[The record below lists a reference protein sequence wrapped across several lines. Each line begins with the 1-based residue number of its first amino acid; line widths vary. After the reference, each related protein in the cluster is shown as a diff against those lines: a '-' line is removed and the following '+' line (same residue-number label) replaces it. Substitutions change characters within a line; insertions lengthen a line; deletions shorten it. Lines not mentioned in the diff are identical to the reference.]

1 MWLWRIFGDAA
12 ETDMRRCGS
21 DGKMGKKFPLLFLP
35 HRRRCTGKAETTKI
49 NAKSRDGSIPKNVGI
64 GVDSESILYNKESI
78 LFHDSLAKNGK
89 KIVSRFPGF
98 GFVPALARSTKGI
111 AMGFTFIRPAA
122 INIGAILSACGTWS
136 CPESQELREI
146 VDHRHHKTRETPN
159 TGWGCRM
166 SHRKW
171 NNRPTQE

>member
-49 NAKSRDGSIPKNVGI
+49 NAKSRDGSIPKNVEI

-89 KIVSRFPGF
+89 KNSFSIPR
-98 GFVPALARSTKGI
+98 I
-111 AMGFTFIRPAA
+111 WIRP
-122 INIGAILSACGTWS
+122 S
-136 CPESQELREI
+136 PSQEHQGHCNGVHLYTTSGYKYRCDFVGMWNVEL
-146 VDHRHHKTRETPN
+146 
-159 TGWGCRM
+159 
-166 SHRKW
+166 SRKSGVER
-171 NNRPTQE
+171 NYGPPPPQDA